1 MNVELMR
8 SEIAKAYPGDDWKK
22 RVKRM
27 SDEQVIAVYH
37 SFLRNDKFKKHAT
50 NTINTVKEP
59 HEPRQLT
66 FDDILASR

>member
-8 SEIAKAYPGDDWKK
+8 SEINKVYLGNSWRE